1 MFIRILTL
9 LSCVLAL
16 LSGAA
21 CADEASIRAE
31 FMKKYPQVA
40 IESITKTSYLGLYE
54 LVLTNGDILY
64 ADADFNYLFAG
75 NIIDAKTKTDL
86 TDVRQREIEDK
97 KLKGLAFPF
106 DQLPFDLAI
115 KKVKGDGS
123 RKVAIFSD
131 PDCPFCRKL
140 EKEIEKV
147 TDVTIYTFLF
157 PIEQLHPKAPEMS
170 RAIWCAPDRAKAWD
184 EYMLKGVA
192 PKSVKCDTPVDKLVA
207 YGQSKKINGT
217 PTIFFA
223 DGKRVPGA
231 IPAERFE
238 EMLTKAS
245 GAGKS

>member
-1 MFIRILTL
+1 MVTRILTV
-9 LSCVLAL
+9 LSCMLAL
-16 LSGAA
+16 LSGVA

-31 FMKKYPQVA
+31 FLKKYPQA
-40 IESITKTSYLGLYE
+40 NIESITKMPFLGLYE
-54 LVLTNGDILY
+54 MLVDGEVLY
-64 ADADFNYLFAG
+64 ADAEFNYLIVG
-75 NIIDAKTKTDL
+75 SIIETKTKNNL
-86 TDVRQREIEDK
+86 TDARQREIEDK
-97 KLKGLAFPF
+97 KLKSLAFPF
-106 DQLPFDLAI
+106 EQLPFELAI

-123 RKVAIFSD
+123 RKVAVFSD

-140 EKEIEKV
+140 EKDLDKI
-147 TDVTIYTFLF
+147 TDVTIYIFLF

-192 PKSVKCDTPVDKLVA
+192 PKSAKCDNPVDKLVA
-207 YGQSKKINGT
+207 FGQSKKINGT

-238 EMLTKAS
+238 ELLSKA
-245 GAGKS
+245 GGPGKS

>member
-1 MFIRILTL
+1 MVTRILTV
-9 LSCVLAL
+9 LSCMLAL
-16 LSGAA
+16 LSGVA

-31 FMKKYPQVA
+31 FLKKYPQA
-40 IESITKTSYLGLYE
+40 NIESITKMPFLGLYE
-54 LVLTNGDILY
+54 MLVDGEVLY
-64 ADADFNYLFAG
+64 ADADFNYLIVG
-75 NIIDAKTKTDL
+75 SIIETKTKTNL
-86 TDVRQREIEDK
+86 TDARQREIEDK
-97 KLKGLAFPF
+97 KLKSLAFPF
-106 DQLPFDLAI
+106 EQLPFELAI

-123 RKVAIFSD
+123 RKVAVFSD

-140 EKEIEKV
+140 EKDLDKI
-147 TDVTIYTFLF
+147 TDVTIYIFLL

-192 PKSVKCDTPVDKLVA
+192 PKSAKCDNPVDKLVA
-207 YGQSKKINGT
+207 FGQSKKINGT

-238 EMLTKAS
+238 ELLGKA
-245 GAGKS
+245 GGPGKS